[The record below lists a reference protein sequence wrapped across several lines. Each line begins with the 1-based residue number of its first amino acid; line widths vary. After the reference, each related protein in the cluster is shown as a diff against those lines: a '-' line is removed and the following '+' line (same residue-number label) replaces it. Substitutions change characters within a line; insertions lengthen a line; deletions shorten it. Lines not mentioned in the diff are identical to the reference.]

1 MDNCFQPVSPAA
13 WQNRPLTFSPG
24 DKKKIIAIFGRLLA
38 NEKGKIEAYTLTFCT
53 FLAWRRQEGLAKEQQ
68 DRLILQEGGF

>member
-1 MDNCFQPVSPAA
+1 
-13 WQNRPLTFSPG
+13 
-24 DKKKIIAIFGRLLA
+24 IIAIFGRLLA

>member
-13 WQNRPLTFSPG
+13 WQNQHRTFSPG
-24 DKKKIIAIFGRLLA
+24 DKKKLSLFLA
-38 NEKGKIEAYTLTFCT
+38 NVKGKIDAYTLTFCT
-53 FLAWRRQEGLAKEQQ
+53 FLTWRRQASLEKEQQ